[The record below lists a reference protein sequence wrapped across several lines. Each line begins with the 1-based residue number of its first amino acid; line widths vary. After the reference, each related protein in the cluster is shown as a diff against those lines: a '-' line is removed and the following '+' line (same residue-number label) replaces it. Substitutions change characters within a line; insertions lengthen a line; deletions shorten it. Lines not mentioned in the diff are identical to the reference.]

1 MATTT
6 TIYPLRLPT
15 PTPDEIMHLR
25 KIILKLSQ
33 QKFSE
38 LLYVTYRTV
47 QNWETGKTPM
57 PVIYWKFANEYT
69 TPEVRAAAEKAHKA
83 ELEEIERQKRYEIRL
98 AKDLKANEY
107 EKQVLAARVRGE
119 TVTFTE
125 EEKAWMIEHDY
136 TYILE
141 GAVW

>member
-69 TPEVRAAAEKAHKA
+69 TPEVRAAAEKAHKE
-83 ELEEIERQKRYEIRL
+83 ELAEIERQKRYEIRL

-107 EKQVLAARVRGE
+107 EAIARACRVRGE
-119 TVTFTE
+119 PLPFTE
-125 EEKAWMIEHDY
+125 EEQAWIRANEFD
-136 TYILE
+136 YILDWE
-141 GAVW
+141 EF

>member
-1 MATTT
+1 MATKTT
-6 TIYPLRLPT
+6 YYPLRLPT
-15 PTPDEIMHLR
+15 PTPAEIMHLR
-25 KIILKLSQ
+25 KVVMQLSQ
-33 QKFSE
+33 QKFGD
-38 LLYVTYRTV
+38 LVYVTLCTV
-47 QNWETGKTPM
+47 QNWESGKTTMDPL
-57 PVIYWKFANEYT
+57 YWKVINEYT
-69 TPEVRAAAEKAHKA
+69 TPEVKAAAEKAHKA

>member
-107 EKQVLAARVRGE
+107 EAIARACRVRGE
-119 TVTFTE
+119 PLPFTE
-125 EEKAWMIEHDY
+125 EEQAWIRANEFD
-136 TYILE
+136 YILDWE
-141 GAVW
+141 EF